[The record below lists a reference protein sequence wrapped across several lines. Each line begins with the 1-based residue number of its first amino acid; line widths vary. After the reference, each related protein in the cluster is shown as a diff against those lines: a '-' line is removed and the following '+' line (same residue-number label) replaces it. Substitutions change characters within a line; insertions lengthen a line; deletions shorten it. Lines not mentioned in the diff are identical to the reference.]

1 MLGNILNFAL
11 LHCAL
16 LHCLMMNPALQNTSL
31 FFGYII
37 QRSNPAF
44 PNSFDDVK
52 NGSNTSDLI

>member
-11 LHCAL
+11 LHCGL
-16 LHCLMMNPALQNTSL
+16 LRCLMMNPALQNASL

-44 PNSFDDVK
+44 QNSFDDVK
-52 NGSNTSDLI
+52 NG